1 MKLRK
6 VIQASV
12 LASSLVLSPLAQAIQ
27 SKAPASQSALATNA
41 PMVQVT
47 AAQNAQAVADHNA
60 GQLSLFDPGEVLLG
74 YQKRWVADE
83 SPLKIAEKSRR
94 TGITWAE
101 ACDAVLCAS
110 TRRQD
115 GGCNHFYV
123 GSNKEMAR
131 EFIEAAAMWA
141 RVFNKAGTE
150 IQEELFVDDGQEGKE
165 ILTFVVHFASGYKI
179 QALSSNPSNLRG
191 MQGNVTIDEAAFHER
206 LAEVLKA
213 ALALTMW
220 GSKVR
225 LISTH
230 NGIENLFN
238 QLIQDSRAGKKR
250 YSVHTITLDD
260 ACRDGLYQRIC
271 QTRKLCWSM
280 EKEIEWKDG
289 LLKDT
294 ATEEDALEEYFC
306 VPKAGSGVYLKR
318 TLIDRAMVKEVPI
331 VRFKPSKDFELLPE
345 ATRDKLVLDW
355 CNDVLKPLLDALPDN
370 CRHVFGEDFARRGDL
385 SVFVPLTI
393 KPDLTKRVPFVV
405 ELSGTTYDAQRQ
417 IMFYILQRL
426 PRFTSAAFDGTGNG
440 GYLAE
445 AARLRYGTEV
455 IDCVMLS
462 QAWYREWMP
471 KLKAEFEDGNIE
483 IPRHQDI
490 QDDLCKIQL
499 KNGIPQIEKGSGS
512 GSDGQQRHGDFAVAL
527 AMAIRASWMEGGS
540 IDFIPLPGRSEAGDD
555 DDDLPSHDIGCF

>member
-1 MKLRK
+1 MIRRPLLS
-6 VIQASV
+6 ASLLSAVFV
-12 LASSLVLSPLAQAIQ
+12 LTPLAQAMP
-27 SKAPASQSALATNA
+27 SAPDVPQALQQPA
-41 PMVQVT
+41 PVISTAQ
-47 AAQNAQAVADHNA
+47 AAQATAGHNA
-60 GQLSLFDPGEVLLG
+60 EVLSLFDPKEVLLG
-74 YQKRWVADE
+74 YQKRWIADA
-83 SPLKIAEKSRR
+83 SPLKIAQKSRR

-101 ACDAVLCAS
+101 ACDAVLAAS

-141 RVFNKAGTE
+141 RVFNKAGSE
-150 IQEELFVDDGQEGKE
+150 IREELFIDGGQEGKE
-165 ILTFVVHFASGYKI
+165 ILTFTVYFASGYKI

-238 QLIQDSRAGKKR
+238 QLIQDSLAGKKR
-250 YSVHTITLDD
+250 YSIHTITLDD

-271 QTRKLCWSM
+271 QTRRLPWSLD
-280 EKEIEWKDG
+280 KEIEWKEG

-306 VPKAGSGVYLKR
+306 VPKAGAGIYLKR
-318 TLIDRAMVKEVPI
+318 TLIERAMVKDHSIPI
-331 VRFKPSKDFELLPE
+331 IRFTAPKDFELKTDADRQRIVSEWIEANLAYLLEHLP
-345 ATRDKLVLDW
+345 V
-355 CNDVLKPLLDALPDN
+355 N
-370 CRHVFGEDFARRGDL
+370 CRHVLGEDFARKGDL

-393 KPDLTKRVPFVV
+393 RPDLTKRVPFVV
-405 ELSGTTYDAQRQ
+405 EISNGTYEAQRQ
-417 IMFYILQRL
+417 ILLFIMERL
-426 PRFTSAAFDGTGNG
+426 PRFTGAAFDSTGNG

-445 AARLRYGTEV
+445 TARLKFGTEMV
-455 IDCVMLS
+455 DCVMLS
-462 QAWYREWMP
+462 QSWYREWMP
-471 KLKAEFEDGNIE
+471 KLKAEFDDGFIE

-490 QDDLCKIQL
+490 IDDLCKIQM
-499 KNGIPQIEKGSGS
+499 KNGVPQIEKGSGK
-512 GSDGQQRHGDFAVAL
+512 GADGQQRHGDFAVAL
-527 AMAIRASWMEGGS
+527 AMAVRASWMEGGE
-540 IDFIPLPGRSEAGDD
+540 IDFTPITALTQSKDA
-555 DDDLPSHDIGCF
+555 PSHMHSSAGCY

>member
-1 MKLRK
+1 MKLK
-6 VIQASV
+6 Q
-12 LASSLVLSPLAQAIQ
+12 
-27 SKAPASQSALATNA
+27 
-41 PMVQVT
+41 T
-47 AAQNAQAVADHNA
+47 AAAAVAAISLAVTPVAQAVAETVDHHVA
-60 GQLSLFDPGEVLLG
+60 QLSQFSPTEVLLG

-83 SPLKIAEKSRR
+83 SPLKIAQKSRR

-141 RVFNKAGTE
+141 RVFDKAGSE
-150 IQEELFVDDGQEGKE
+150 IQEEVFVDGGQDGKE
-165 ILTFVVHFASGYKI
+165 ILTFVVHFASGFKI

-230 NGIENLFN
+230 NGIDNLFN
-238 QLIQDSRAGKKR
+238 QLITDSLAGKKR
-250 YSVHTITLDD
+250 YSIHTITLDD

-271 QTRKLCWSM
+271 QTRRLEWSQAR
-280 EKEIEWKDG
+280 EDEWKAG

-306 VPKAGSGVYLKR
+306 VPKAGAGIYLKR
-318 TLIDRAMVKEVPI
+318 TLIERAMVKDHSIPI
-331 VRFKPSKDFELLPE
+331 VRFTAPKDFELLSDAKRTE
-345 ATRDKLVLDW
+345 LVSEWLE
-355 CNDVLKPLLDALPDN
+355 NNVRFLLEQLPTD
-370 CRHVFGEDFARRGDL
+370 CRHVFGEDFARKGDL
-385 SVFVPLTI
+385 SVFVPLSI
-393 KPDLTKRVPFVV
+393 RPDLTKRVPFVV
-405 ELSGTTYDAQRQ
+405 ELSNATYEAQRQ
-417 IMFYILQRL
+417 ILMFILERL
-426 PRFTSAAFDGTGNG
+426 PRFTASAFDSTGNG

-445 AARLRYGTEV
+445 TARLKFGTDMV
-455 IDCVMLS
+455 DCVMLS
-462 QAWYREWMP
+462 QNWYREWMP
-471 KLKAEFEDGNIE
+471 KLKAEFDDGFIE
-483 IPRHQDI
+483 LPRHQDI
-490 QDDLCKIQL
+490 LDDLCKIQM
-499 KNGIPQIEKGSGS
+499 KNGVPQIEKGSGK
-512 GSDGQQRHGDFAVAL
+512 GTDGQQRHGDFAVAL
-527 AMAIRASWMEGGS
+527 AMAIRASWMEGGAIEFTPVTALTQGKDS
-540 IDFIPLPGRSEAGDD
+540 
-555 DDDLPSHDIGCF
+555 PSQFQTSQGCW

>member
-1 MKLRK
+1 MKIRK
-6 VIQASV
+6 
-12 LASSLVLSPLAQAIQ
+12 
-27 SKAPASQSALATNA
+27 T
-41 PMVQVT
+41 
-47 AAQNAQAVADHNA
+47 AQAVAAAAALATATIAAAVTPMAQAIHDSVQH
-60 GQLSLFDPGEVLLG
+60 QVSTLSQFDPAEVLLP
-74 YQKRWVADE
+74 YQKRWIADE

-94 TGITWAE
+94 TGLTWAE
-101 ACDAVLCAS
+101 AADAVLCAS
-110 TRRQD
+110 TARSH

-141 RVFNKAGTE
+141 KAFDKAAGDVAEEVF
-150 IQEELFVDDGQEGKE
+150 IDDGQEGKE
-165 ILTFVVHFASGYKI
+165 ILTFVIHFASGFKV

-191 MQGNVTIDEAAFHER
+191 MQGNVTIDEAAFHDR

-230 NGIENLFN
+230 NGIDNLFN

-260 ACRDGLYQRIC
+260 ACREGLYRRIC
-271 QTRKLCWSM
+271 QIKKRDWSQSA
-280 EKEIEWKDG
+280 EDEWKNG

-306 VPKAGSGVYLKR
+306 VPKAGSGIYLKR
-318 TLIDRAMVKEVPI
+318 VLIDRAMVPGIEI
-331 VRFKPSKDFELLPE
+331 VRFTPPKDFELLAEAARDDLVIEWCDTILEPLINTLPE
-345 ATRDKLVLDW
+345 
-355 CNDVLKPLLDALPDN
+355 N
-370 CRHVFGEDFARRGDL
+370 CRHVFGEDFARKGDL

-393 KPDLTKRVPFVV
+393 LPDLTKRVPFVV
-405 ELSGTTYDAQRQ
+405 ELCNTTYDAQRQ
-417 IMFYILQRL
+417 IMLYILARL
-426 PRFTSAAFDGTGNG
+426 PRFTSAAFDSTGNG

-445 AARLRYGTEV
+445 AVRLRYGSEV

-471 KLKAEFEDGNIE
+471 KLKAEFDDGNLQ

-490 QDDLCKIQL
+490 QDDLGKIQL
-499 KNGIPQIEKGSGS
+499 KNGVPQIEKGSGT
-512 GSDGQQRHGDFAVAL
+512 GTDGQQRHGDFAVAL
-527 AMAIRASWMEGGS
+527 AMAIRASWMEGSS
-540 IDFIPLPGRSEAGDD
+540 IDFIPLPGKNDINEDD
-555 DDDLPSHDIGCF
+555 DNDYPSSSSGCF